1 TSEQTLSQRL
11 ERQTQEKQEQ
21 TSLEIRQIQNELTQI
36 NDTLKNFIGLI
47 SSKINRE
54 SHEEIFKNGI
64 SDGMRFN
71 DTRVK
76 QLQTSFQFT
85 DSKEKKLQNPMQSI
99 DTKEIELNH
108 SIPLKDTE
116 EIELNHLIPLKD
128 TEEIELNHSILLKD
142 TEEIELNHSIPLKDT
157 EGIELNNSV
166 LLMNRKENE
175 LPNMMLESQANDL
188 TIMPSLTILCDLSE
202 KQQVVNEVKKEIQT
216 KPFINQI
223 PSQADVCSLVEFNN
237 SEAPPGCLKN
247 SSLFPTP
254 TNPPSVPKKRNET
267 SGLGIAK
274 SRPDTNRLGNRF
286 VITTLNTKSND
297 ASISQF
303 SDIGRHEI
311 TSGNKELRAV
321 ETIHQLELEEPSV
334 HNCFTIESSQ
344 TFAKNHT
351 IFCTNYYSTEPV
363 PCKVCICLH
372 FDKMNRLNVQA
383 CVSPDSVNTKW
394 PVFLVGEGEIYNPAT
409 KKFSHLWT
417 FDSCRCS
424 KPDNGQPVRVDAE
437 VCLMTSW
444 ANYKKVTYVNI
455 AQRQFVR
462 DNYMRIKYRLNAY
475 YKEC

>member
-47 SSKINRE
+47 SSKINR
-54 SHEEIFKNGI
+54 
-64 SDGMRFN
+64 
-71 DTRVK
+71 T
-76 QLQTSFQFT
+76 
-85 DSKEKKLQNPMQSI
+85 
-99 DTKEIELNH
+99 
-108 SIPLKDTE
+108 
-116 EIELNHLIPLKD
+116 
-128 TEEIELNHSILLKD
+128 
-142 TEEIELNHSIPLKDT
+142 
-157 EGIELNNSV
+157 
-166 LLMNRKENE
+166 
-175 LPNMMLESQANDL
+175 
-188 TIMPSLTILCDLSE
+188 
-202 KQQVVNEVKKEIQT
+202 
-216 KPFINQI
+216 
-223 PSQADVCSLVEFNN
+223 DVCSLVEFNN

-409 KKFSHLWT
+409 KKFLSSLD
-417 FDSCRCS
+417 F
-424 KPDNGQPVRVDAE
+424 
-437 VCLMTSW
+437 
-444 ANYKKVTYVNI
+444 
-455 AQRQFVR
+455 
-462 DNYMRIKYRLNAY
+462 
-475 YKEC
+475 